1 MWDNTSYGTEIQA
14 TNDSISSLSTSQ
26 KEIKT
31 LRQESNLLS
40 SQEEITF
47 QIFNVVKH
55 QKYDWSIIKSEKP
68 QYFLKEK

>member
-1 MWDNTSYGTEIQA
+1 MWDNTSHGTEMQA

-40 SQEEITF
+40 SQEEIIF
-47 QIFNVVKH
+47 QIFNVVKY

>member
-1 MWDNTSYGTEIQA
+1 MEQKYKLQMT
-14 TNDSISSLSTSQ
+14 ISSLSTSQ